1 MNINIRQ
8 TFLGDIRV
16 NEQPGL
22 TATHTMWVRLHN
34 TIVRRL
40 SLFRPGDSQEELF
53 QQARKIVVA
62 ILQNIHYNE
71 WLPLIIGRQT
81 LREFGL
87 LTGFRSQ
94 YVPSVDPR
102 ITNAFSTAAFR
113 FGHTLIPD
121 IFRIGDR

>member
-71 WLPLIIGRQT
+71 WLPLVLGEETMEAYNLYPRKRIAYLG
-81 LREFGL
+81 
-87 LTGFRSQ
+87 
-94 YVPSVDPR
+94 SVDPR
-102 ITNAFSTAAFR
+102 ISNAFSTAAYR
-113 FGHTLIPD
+113 FGHSLIPRYFN
-121 IFRIGDR
+121 ISGQ